1 MTQLNISMKQNR
13 LPDIRTDLHL
23 PKRSGGGKDWKFGI
37 NRCKPVFIGWMNN
50 KVFCIA

>member
-13 LPDIRTDLHL
+13 LPDIENRLAL
-23 PKRSGGGKDWKFGI
+23 AKGVGGGKDWKFGI
-37 NRCKPVFIGWMNN
+37 NRCKPVFIGWTNN